1 MKKLSALI
9 LAVLLCFS
17 LAACGSKDD
26 TSDATEETD
35 VSYISETEAK
45 IYFYEITGNNRCELM
60 QMTEEEIKAGISPNL
75 WNGLAEEAA
84 ELTFDELSD
93 VYINEEERTLLS
105 QAYGVTVANINFG
118 IYAIAD
124 IQAGMD
130 ELFGPGRVDVTTWSN
145 GNLDIVSTNTF
156 ATTAGY
162 FLYAKDNTLRFD
174 TQIYNVLSVTGG
186 NGTATVK
193 AQAVSVDN
201 ITDNAVYDLAVFE
214 ESTDDAGNVTEGYK
228 LLEGAAIENFDYS
241 ADFAANMANMNINTD
256 YLGVMEFVFGIN
268 GISIYL
274 DHVNMPQ

>member
-1 MKKLSALI
+1 MKKFSALI
-9 LAVLLCFS
+9 FVVLLCFS
-17 LAACGSKDD
+17 LTACSNKE
-26 TSDATEETD
+26 DASPTTEEAET
-35 VSYISETEAK
+35 SYISDTEAK

-60 QMTEEEIKAGISPNL
+60 QMTEEEIQAGVSPNL
-75 WNGLAEEAA
+75 WNGLAEETA

-145 GNLDIVSTNTF
+145 ENLDIVSTNTF
-156 ATTAGY
+156 ATSAGY
-162 FLYAKDNTLRFD
+162 FLFAKDNTLRFD
-174 TQIYNVLSVTGG
+174 TQIYNILSVTDG

-201 ITDNAVYDLAVFE
+201 ITDNAVYDLAVVE
-214 ESTDDAGNVTEGYK
+214 ESTDDTGNTTKSYK
-228 LLEGAAIENFDYS
+228 LLEGAAIENFDYG
-241 ADFAANMANMNINTD
+241 ADFTTNMANMNINTD

-274 DHVNMPQ
+274 DHINMP